1 MIGTTEIIIIAA
13 AVMVLFGASA
23 IPKFTR
29 SLGKARGEFEKG
41 LKEAKLEEK
50 EKEQEKKQ
58 EKEKEKEENSK
69 EES

>member
-50 EKEQEKKQ
+50 EKE
-58 EKEKEKEENSK
+58 KEENSK

>member
-41 LKEAKLEEK
+41 LKEAKLEES
-50 EKEQEKKQ
+50 
-58 EKEKEKEENSK
+58 EKEKEKEKDENSK

>member
-13 AVMVLFGASA
+13 VVMVLFGASA

-41 LKEAKLEEK
+41 IKEAQLEEK
-50 EKEQEKKQ
+50 EKEN
-58 EKEKEKEENSK
+58 EKEEKSSK

>member
-50 EKEQEKKQ
+50 EKEQEK
-58 EKEKEKEENSK
+58 NSK

>member
-50 EKEQEKKQ
+50 EKEQEK
-58 EKEKEKEENSK
+58 EKNSK

>member
-1 MIGTTEIIIIAA
+1 VIGTTEIIIIAA

-29 SLGKARGEFEKG
+29 SLGKAKGEFEKG
-41 LKEAKLEEK
+41 LKEAKLEES
-50 EKEQEKKQ
+50 
-58 EKEKEKEENSK
+58 EKEKEKEKDENSK